1 MNSHVKMVVP
11 PDPWTKALGDG
22 SVRVPGLSWEAMTD
36 IQGAPERFVATHS
49 KDVDVGENGLRRYL
63 IDFLKGAPPLAIPVF
78 FGRELMQRNLLV
90 REDSSLTHPKDL
102 VGKKIG
108 SHLTVYSGTG
118 AAVLMVLEQAYHIPL
133 GDLILCMGDPDK
145 FPNNRMGLQIER
157 GPTTDEE
164 GFDLL
169 LKGEIDAL
177 MLTSGPRYFSM
188 FGHDR
193 LDVEVTAHP
202 GVRVLINDPVM
213 IADAYRRTQ
222 LYPIS
227 DLVVLGEKVVSADP
241 DVPAKIV
248 AALSEANKR
257 ASHFRNA
264 AEEKLAQEEIKLLGT
279 DLHRYELGSEQRKN
293 IAAYTE
299 FFHRMGAIDA
309 YVEPEELFLPEP

>member
-1 MNSHVKMVVP
+1 MDSHVRMVVP

-22 SVRVPGLSWEAMTD
+22 SVRVPGLTWEAMTD
-36 IQGAPERFVATHS
+36 IPGAPERFVATHS
-49 KDVDVGENGLRRYL
+49 PEVDIGENGLRRYL
-63 IDFLKGAPPLAIPVF
+63 IDFLKGARPLAIPVF
-78 FGRELMQRNLLV
+78 FGRELMQRNILV
-90 REDSSLTHPKDL
+90 REDSSLTHPRDL

-145 FPNNRMGLQIER
+145 FLNNRMRLQVER

-169 LKGEIDAL
+169 LKGAIDAL

-193 LDVEVTAHP
+193 LDNEVASHP
-202 GVRVLINDPVM
+202 GVRVLINDPAM

-227 DLVVLGEKVVSADP
+227 DLVVLGEKAMKADP
-241 DVPAKIV
+241 DAPAKVV
-248 AALSEANKR
+248 AALSKANKM
-257 ASHFRNA
+257 ASHYRDA
-264 AEEKLAQEEIKLLGT
+264 AEEKLAQEEIRMLGA
-279 DLHRYELGSEQRKN
+279 DPHRYELGTEQRKN

-309 YVEPEELFLPEP
+309 YVEPEELFI